1 MTRDYTD
8 LLQENA
14 QLKEAYEKAVNTG
27 KIITHIAR
35 SLARGYTDLYY
46 VNMDTDELIEY
57 HTDDDYG
64 VLSEVRRSADFFE
77 GCRRD
82 VKLFVHPEDQAA
94 FVEAMDREFLT
105 KALDQAKVFELIYRR
120 IKDERTFYVKMRV
133 SRVEEDKRFI
143 VIAVSD
149 IDELMKRRFEEQR
162 IQEERIIYARLHAIT
177 GNFIV
182 VYVVDPET
190 DSYREFSATDDY
202 TKSLA
207 QAKQGTDFFEKVR
220 EVACQ

>member
-1 MTRDYTD
+1 MTGDYTD

-82 VKLFVHPEDQAA
+82 VKRRRERRPPPDRRTQQYRCTGPAGDQ
-94 FVEAMDREFLT
+94 L
-105 KALDQAKVFELIYRR
+105 
-120 IKDERTFYVKMRV
+120 
-133 SRVEEDKRFI
+133 
-143 VIAVSD
+143 
-149 IDELMKRRFEEQR
+149 
-162 IQEERIIYARLHAIT
+162 
-177 GNFIV
+177 
-182 VYVVDPET
+182 
-190 DSYREFSATDDY
+190 
-202 TKSLA
+202 
-207 QAKQGTDFFEKVR
+207 
-220 EVACQ
+220 